1 MSYTP
6 PHPHKWPTVLGQLG
20 EVGSKVK
27 FCGKLLKLSSG
38 KFRQGTILVVQEIAV
53 RIRNSTDNAV
63 NALEEMKMSEQERL
77 VKKD

>member
-1 MSYTP
+1 MCMCMLLGMIVTRS
-6 PHPHKWPTVLGQLG
+6 LGQLG
-20 EVGSKVK
+20 EDGSKVK
-27 FCGKLLKLSSG
+27 LCGKLLKLSWG

-63 NALEEMKMSEQERL
+63 NALEEMKMSEQETL